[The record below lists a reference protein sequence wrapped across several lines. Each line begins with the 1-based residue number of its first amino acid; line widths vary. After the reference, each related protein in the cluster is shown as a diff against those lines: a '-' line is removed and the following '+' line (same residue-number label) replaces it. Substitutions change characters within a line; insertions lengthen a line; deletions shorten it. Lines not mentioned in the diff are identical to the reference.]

1 MGEHEFMQQRKWM
14 FCSVVF
20 LLLFV
25 AVTGCTNQGRS
36 GEISSGDARKD
47 QSGGTFLENF
57 QADLPQPTE
66 AQFSTPESVVEAFF
80 EAVNEHD
87 LDSAL
92 KCFPIMEKYRANT
105 VDNHFNLLHTYEL
118 QAGTPIP
125 SFESHNFF
133 KSFLEYEQYW
143 ENFYMF
149 LFLNSNPDIMGK
161 RIVMGEANA
170 ATELKK
176 IKEMKVSSTYSKPEI
191 IANYDKMNKNVIEQN
206 MNIQEIRLLEIKL
219 YIEEEEQNPVLVRVG
234 KIGSNWRI
242 LNMS

>member
-1 MGEHEFMQQRKWM
+1 MQQRKWM
-14 FCSVVF
+14 FCSVIV

-25 AVTGCTNQGRS
+25 VVAGCTSKGRF
-36 GEISSGDARKD
+36 GEITSGDARKD
-47 QSGGTFLENF
+47 QPGSTFLENL
-57 QADLPQPTE
+57 QADLPQPTVG
-66 AQFSTPESVVEAFF
+66 QFSTPESVVEAFF
-80 EAVNEHD
+80 EAVNDHD

-92 KCFPIMEKYRANT
+92 KCFPIMEKYHANT
-105 VDNHFNLLHTYEL
+105 VDNHFSLLHTYEL
-118 QAGTPIP
+118 QADAPIT

-133 KSFLEYEQYW
+133 KNFLGYEQYW
-143 ENFYMF
+143 EKFYML

-161 RIVMGEANA
+161 RVVMGEANA

-191 IANYDKMNKNVIEQN
+191 VAIHSEKNKNVMEQS
-206 MNIQEIRLLEIKL
+206 MSIQEIQVLEVKL
-219 YIEEEEQNPVLVRVG
+219 YIDGEEQNHVLISVG